1 VKVVPTRRA
10 DAIRGCAGLGT
21 PLTRHVFD
29 RGSRGHNLRVRR
41 AAILVVVASIVG
53 AGATAP
59 AAGAPDAT
67 TLIRP
72 GVGIGKV
79 RLGMTHAQVRR
90 ALGPHMVVNARE
102 RRFGLTY
109 LELAYDYSAY
119 TVGFLGAPGKLRV
132 VSVATSLR
140 RERTRNGLGPGTSL
154 PALRRALRGERCRLR
169 RAAQMAMFQT
179 ECILHAPSGAR
190 TTFIA
195 GEDCRAFVPRCDRW
209 RVFEVAV
216 SRGAR

>member
-1 VKVVPTRRA
+1 
-10 DAIRGCAGLGT
+10 
-21 PLTRHVFD
+21 
-29 RGSRGHNLRVRR
+29 VRR
-41 AAILVVVASIVG
+41 AATLAVLASILG

-59 AAGAPDAT
+59 AAGAPGAT

-79 RLGMTHAQVRR
+79 RLGMTQAHVRR
-90 ALGPHMVVNARE
+90 VLGPHMVVNARE

-119 TVGFLGAPGKLRV
+119 TVGFFGAPGNLRV

-154 PALRRALRGERCRLR
+154 RALRRALRGEQCRLR
-169 RAAQMAMFQT
+169 RAAQNSMFRT

-195 GEDCRAFVPRCDRW
+195 GRDCSAYVHRCDRW
-209 RVFEVAV
+209 VVFEVAV
-216 SRGAR
+216 SRGAP